1 MFSKTSIRRAAAAL
15 ALTLLPALP
24 AAAVEYQFQ
33 VGRSYMDSHGANTV
47 FTEAVFDEHT
57 LGNSNFSWSPD
68 VSVGWIGGREVA
80 RYRGDHPGTDDDIW
94 LAAGGLRFHYGD
106 EGAWYHPLFFS
117 EQGAVHTGHTQ
128 ALSSTGE
135 FVSTL
140 GWQGQ
145 RFSFAIRHISNAGL
159 HNPNRGETMA
169 LVGIAFGGND

>member
-1 MFSKTSIRRAAAAL
+1 MLSNRSLRRLGAAL
-15 ALTLLPALP
+15 ALSLLPVLP
-24 AAAVEYQFQ
+24 AAAAQYQFQ
-33 VGRSYMDSHGANTV
+33 VGRSYMDSHGANTA
-47 FTEAVFDEHT
+47 FAEAVFDEHP
-57 LGNSNFSWSPD
+57 LGSSNFSWAPD
-68 VSVGWIGGREVA
+68 VSVGWIGSRNVA
-80 RYRGDHPGTDDDIW
+80 RYRDSHPGTDDDIW

-140 GWQGQ
+140 GWQGR
-145 RFSFAIRHISNAGL
+145 RFNFAIRHISNAGL

-169 LVGIAFGGND
+169 LVGIAFSGND